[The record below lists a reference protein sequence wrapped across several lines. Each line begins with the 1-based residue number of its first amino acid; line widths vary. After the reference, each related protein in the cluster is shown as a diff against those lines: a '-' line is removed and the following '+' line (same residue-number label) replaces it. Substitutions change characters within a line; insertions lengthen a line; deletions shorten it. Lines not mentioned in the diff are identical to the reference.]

1 MEGEE
6 IEKEDGGRGGGSP
19 GMGEG
24 EEGVVD
30 ASLWSL

>member
-6 IEKEDGGRGGGSP
+6 IEKEDGGRGGGSQ

-30 ASLWSL
+30 AGLWSL